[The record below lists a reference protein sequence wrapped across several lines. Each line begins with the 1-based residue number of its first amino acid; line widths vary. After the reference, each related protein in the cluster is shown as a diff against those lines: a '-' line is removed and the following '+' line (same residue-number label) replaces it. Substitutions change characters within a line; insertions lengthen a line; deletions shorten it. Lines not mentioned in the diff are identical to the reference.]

1 MEIKMLKFNLCLSG
15 LCFGVETRFES
26 VKNYCKNY
34 ITESRDTVGSVAV
47 SEEKIDREIAA
58 TDEDVTREYAESV
71 CIYREIAELL
81 PDFDRAVFHG
91 AAITYKDKGFIFT
104 APSGTGKSTHIKLW
118 RKYLGDSV
126 DIVNGDKPILM
137 ADTDSVS
144 VHSSPWCGK
153 EGWNKNRSAEL
164 SAICII
170 QRGLKNRIKKISGGD
185 ALTYL
190 IKQIYRP
197 KNPLALAKTL
207 ELFDRI
213 LKKVPVFV
221 LECDMSEE
229 AVKTSFEAMTGEEYK
244 KAP

>member
-1 MEIKMLKFNLCLSG
+1 MISFNLLLSG
-15 LCFGVETRFES
+15 LCFEVESRYES

-34 ITESRDTVGSVAV
+34 ITDSKETVASVFV
-47 SEEKIDREIAA
+47 SEEKIDLELEQS
-58 TDEDVTREYAESV
+58 EDQTTRDYAESV

-81 PDFDRAVFHG
+81 PGFDRAVFHG

-118 RKYLGDSV
+118 RKYLQEDV
-126 DIVNGDKPILM
+126 DIVNGDKPILK
-137 ADTDSVS
+137 ADEDSVS

-153 EGWNKNRSAEL
+153 EGWNKNRSAPL
-164 SAICII
+164 YAICII
-170 QRGLKNRIKKISGGD
+170 KRGAENRIRKISGGD
-185 ALTYL
+185 ALPYL

-197 KNPLALAKTL
+197 KNPTAFAKTL

-229 AVKTSFEAMTGEEYK
+229 AVKTSFEALTNEEYK
-244 KAP
+244 KAPV